1 MADKLTPT
9 CEHLVHFIV
18 VKARDRIYFCFMR
31 WMLVIFSVLIF
42 EGSVLSQD
50 KKIDQ
55 LEVLY
60 DQGYYHKVYRKSRK
74 LLADP
79 AYDYSGLPSYY
90 LSLSIFR
97 LAGDPKWYKH
107 HKNCIEEA
115 VESYR
120 QFSEH
125 PSYADYLNAH
135 YYEIS
140 SIKTYLD
147 KLGRNLKDQAYSK
160 DAEMVF
166 DFSFKYFKE
175 IKGKP
180 DTHENLDAPDLAN
193 GQSSGDA
200 YREKIVVYAKSLV
213 GIKYVWAGAD
223 ESGFDCSGFTSYV
236 LKKFGIIVSR
246 TASGQMEEAKKVKI
260 ENAQKADL
268 VFFGS
273 DAKITHVGMVVSN
286 KGDELTMV
294 HASTSKGVIVTNI
307 EQSTYWKPKLKGAGT
322 YLE

>member
-1 MADKLTPT
+1 MK
-9 CEHLVHFIV
+9 
-18 VKARDRIYFCFMR
+18 
-31 WMLVIFSVLIF
+31 WMILIASILF
-42 EGSVLSQD
+42 VNIEVFSQD

-60 DQGYYHKVYRKSRK
+60 DQGYYKKVLRKSRK
-74 LLADP
+74 MLADP
-79 AYDYSGLPSYY
+79 NYDYSGLPSYY
-90 LSLSIFR
+90 KALSIFR
-97 LAGDPKWYKH
+97 LAEDPKWYKR

-115 VESYR
+115 AESYR

-125 PSYADYLNAH
+125 PSYNDYVHAH
-135 YYEIS
+135 YYEIA
-140 SIKTYLD
+140 SIKTYLG
-147 KLGRNLKDQAYSK
+147 KLGRNLKELGHNK
-160 DAEMVF
+160 DADIIF
-166 DFSFKYFKE
+166 DFTFEYFKE

-180 DTHENLDAPDLAN
+180 DLHETIDMPEVTDQ
-193 GQSSGDA
+193 GGSKTDA

-213 GIKYVWAGAD
+213 GIKYVWAGSD

-236 LKKFGIIVSR
+236 LKKYGINIPR
-246 TASGQMEEAKKVKI
+246 TASGQMEDAKKVKLT
-260 ENAQKADL
+260 NAQKGDL

-273 DAKITHVGMVVSN
+273 GAKITHVGMVVSN

-307 EQSTYWKPKLKGAGT
+307 EKSTYWKPKLKGAGT